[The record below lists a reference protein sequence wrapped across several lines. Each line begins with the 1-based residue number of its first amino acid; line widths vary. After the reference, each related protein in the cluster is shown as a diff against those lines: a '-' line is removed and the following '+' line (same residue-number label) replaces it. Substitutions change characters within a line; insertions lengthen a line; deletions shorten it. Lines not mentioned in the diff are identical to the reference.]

1 MHLKAARLATAA
13 AGALLLLAACGGGT
27 DAGGTATS
35 ANTANTASS
44 GSTSGRSC
52 QPLTQTTVI
61 GGNLFVAEQAP
72 IGVTLVSDG
81 GLSAQIF
88 DDVNA
93 FGGGFM
99 ILYDNVFGVPDVTN
113 RQDKFGFAKPFPSGT
128 QVGTSAQVQLQPA
141 QPGVIPGA
149 GPVPSSFP
157 KGVPVQL
164 WLKKRDGNE
173 SSLANSSGTADIGK
187 DMWPY
192 SFPTASV
199 TYGANNT
206 ATVTFFATTEGAHFS
221 VGLTN
226 VSGTGC

>member
-35 ANTANTASS
+35 ANTASTASS

-81 GLSAQIF
+81 GLSALIF

-99 ILYDNVFGVPDVTN
+99 VLYDNVFGMQEGQHN
-113 RQDKFGFAKPFPSGT
+113 SQDRYGFAKPFPPGT
-128 QVGTSAQVQLQPA
+128 QVGASTQVQLQPPA
-141 QPGVIPGA
+141 ADVVRLY
-149 GPVPSSFP
+149 GPVPSTFP
-157 KGVPVQL
+157 RGIPVQL
-164 WLKKRDGNE
+164 WLKKRDGN
-173 SSLANSSGTADIGK
+173 APTPDNSSSTAQIGK
-187 DMWPY
+187 DVWPSPY
-192 SFPTASV
+192 PTASV

-206 ATVTFFATTEGAHFS
+206 ATVTFFP
-221 VGLTN
+221 
-226 VSGTGC
+226 